1 MKTFAVVDDSM
12 ARPNEVPLQEHH
24 SVTCSDQE
32 HGRRAIMD
40 VASLSGLSLYEKK
53 CHLVNRE
60 IDRQGMGRYQW
71 YIWVLCG
78 FGYFLDLL
86 WAQAFGLVLSPL
98 QQEMGFRDGQSGR
111 ISTSFSAGLTAG
123 AIFWGLMSDVV
134 GRRWA
139 FNLTCLITSAFGLC
153 LGFSNNYST
162 LLVITAF
169 VGFGVGGN
177 VPVDSAI
184 LLEFIPQNRRF
195 LVACLSI
202 FQPLGV
208 VVCSAIAFGFIPVY
222 SCSPNFSEKNALPS
236 CRNVSSGVQCCE
248 RGDNMGWRYLLYTL
262 GALSFVVFFLRFAV
276 FTFRET
282 PKYLLYKGQ
291 DGKALEVMQHMAE
304 VNKQQ
309 CLLTLEDLQS
319 LGRDEDV
326 SRSSSSSEGM
336 ASSSDSLMAGRKKSM
351 MKMSFEANSSKFWR
365 WLRRYKML
373 FRGWQMTRLTLL
385 VWLTYIL
392 DFSGFTVAGFY
403 LPRILALKNGAAH
416 VSLSFTYAA
425 YIYTYAPG
433 MVGVLLGAFVGRIP
447 AIGRQWTMVL
457 SSGLMGMSIILLS
470 RADSIAKR
478 EGLFALEY
486 FFQSMF
492 NAVLYGWTPEAF
504 PAPVRGTACGVASFW
519 GRLFGIVSPL
529 VAQHLYGNATG
540 PDGNGDIN
548 AVLYLA
554 GGMSLG
560 CVLTTALLP
569 SHLMETEDERS

>member
-1 MKTFAVVDDSM
+1 M
-12 ARPNEVPLQEHH
+12 ARHTELFKVHRRLP
-24 SVTCSDQE
+24 SDLTE
-32 HGRRAIMD
+32 DGRSID
-40 VASLSGLSLYEKK
+40 DASSLRGLSLYEKK

-98 QQEMGFRDGQSGR
+98 QQEMGFGDGQSGR

-123 AIFWGLMSDVV
+123 AMFWGLMSDIV

-139 FNLTCLITSAFGLC
+139 FNLTCLFTSSFGLC
-153 LGFSNNYST
+153 LGFSNNYTT

-177 VPVDSAI
+177 IPVDSAI

-195 LVACLSI
+195 LVACLSV

-222 SCSPNFSEKNALPS
+222 SCSPNFSEKNPLPS
-236 CRNVSSGVQCCE
+236 CRTAAEGVPCCG
-248 RGDNMGWRYLLYTL
+248 RSDNMGWRYLLYTL
-262 GALSFVVFFLRFAV
+262 GALSFIVFFLRFAV

-282 PKYLLYKGQ
+282 PKFLLYKGQ
-291 DGKALEVMQHMAE
+291 DAKAIQVMQHMAE

-309 CLLTLEDLQS
+309 CRLTLEHLQA
-319 LGRDEDV
+319 LGRDADSGVEDL
-326 SRSSSSSEGM
+326 
-336 ASSSDSLMAGRKKSM
+336 ASSSDSLIPRQKRVSM
-351 MKMSFEANSSKFWR
+351 FQKNSSKFWR
-365 WLRRYKML
+365 WLGRYKML
-373 FRGWQMTRLTLL
+373 FGGLQMTRLTLL

-416 VSLSFTYAA
+416 ASLTFTYAA
-425 YIYTYAPG
+425 YIFTYAPG
-433 MVGVLLGAFVGRIP
+433 IIGVLLGAFVGRIP
-447 AIGRQWTMVL
+447 DFGRKWTMVL

-470 RADSIAKR
+470 KADTIAKR

-529 VAQHLYGNATG
+529 IAQHLYGQSTSKGGSGA
-540 PDGNGDIN
+540 DGHGDVN

>member
-1 MKTFAVVDDSM
+1 MSRRHTELFQVHVLPAASHSQHDAQQPTSSSSAGAFVDTPS
-12 ARPNEVPLQEHH
+12 
-24 SVTCSDQE
+24 
-32 HGRRAIMD
+32 
-40 VASLSGLSLYEKK
+40 SLRGLSRYEQK

-86 WAQAFGLVLSPL
+86 WAQAFGLVLSPV
-98 QQEMGFRDGQSGR
+98 QQEMGFGDSQSGR
-111 ISTSFSAGLTAG
+111 ISTSFNAGLTAG
-123 AIFWGLMSDVV
+123 ALFWGLMSDVV

-139 FNLTCLITSAFGLC
+139 FNLTCLFTSAFGLC
-153 LGFSNNYST
+153 LGFSNNYTT

-177 VPVDSAI
+177 IPVDGAI

-208 VVCSAIAFGFIPVY
+208 VVCSAIAFAFIPLH
-222 SCSPNFSEKNALPS
+222 SCSPNFSERNPLPS
-236 CRNVSSGVQCCE
+236 CRTAAAAETAGVPCCQ
-248 RGDNMGWRYLLYTL
+248 RSDNMGWRYLLYTL
-262 GALSFVVFFLRFAV
+262 GALSFAVFLLRFAI

-282 PKYLLYKGQ
+282 PKYLLYRGH
-291 DGKALEVMQHMAE
+291 DAKAIQVMQHMAE
-304 VNKQQ
+304 VNGQQ
-309 CLLTLEDLQS
+309 CRLTVEDLQF
-319 LGRDEDV
+319 LGRDADSDSDDV
-326 SRSSSSSEGM
+326 
-336 ASSSDSLMAGRKKSM
+336 ASSDSLIPGQKGR
-351 MKMSFEANSSKFWR
+351 SFLDKNSSMFRR
-365 WLRRYKML
+365 WLGRYKML
-373 FRGWQMTRLTLL
+373 FSGLQMSRLTIL

-416 VSLSFTYAA
+416 ASLNFTYAA

-433 MVGVLLGAFVGRIP
+433 IIGVLLGAFVGRIP
-447 AIGRQWTMVL
+447 DFGRKWTMVL
-457 SSGLMGMSIILLS
+457 SSGLMGMSIVLLS
-470 RADSIAKR
+470 RADTIAKR

-529 VAQHLYGNATG
+529 IAQHLYGKSTG
-540 PDGNGDIN
+540 ADGHGDVN

-560 CVLTTALLP
+560 CVISTALLP
-569 SHLMETEDERS
+569 SHLMEAEDERT

>member
-1 MKTFAVVDDSM
+1 M
-12 ARPNEVPLQEHH
+12 ARYTELFKVHRRLP
-24 SVTCSDQE
+24 SDLTE
-32 HGRRAIMD
+32 DGRTMAD
-40 VASLSGLSLYEKK
+40 ASSLRGLSLYEKK

-123 AIFWGLMSDVV
+123 AIFWGLMSDIV

-139 FNLTCLITSAFGLC
+139 FNLTCLFTSAFGLC
-153 LGFSNNYST
+153 LGFSNNYTT

-177 VPVDSAI
+177 IPVDSAI

-222 SCSPNFSEKNALPS
+222 SCSPNFSEKNPLPS
-236 CRNVSSGVQCCE
+236 CRTAAGDGPCCH
-248 RGDNMGWRYLLYTL
+248 RSDNMGWRYLLYTL
-262 GALSFVVFFLRFAV
+262 GALSFAIFFLRFAV

-291 DGKALEVMQHMAE
+291 DAKAIEVMQHMAA

-309 CLLTLEDLQS
+309 CRLTLEHLQS
-319 LGRDEDV
+319 LGRDADSDADDV
-326 SRSSSSSEGM
+326 
-336 ASSSDSLMAGRKKSM
+336 ASSSDSLITGRKRISLL
-351 MKMSFEANSSKFWR
+351 ERSSVRFCR
-365 WLRRYKML
+365 WLARYKML
-373 FRGWQMTRLTLL
+373 FSSLQMTRLTLL

-416 VSLSFTYAA
+416 VSLTFTYAA

-433 MVGVLLGAFVGRIP
+433 ILGVLLGAFVGRIP
-447 AIGRQWTMVL
+447 DFGRKWTMVL

-470 RADSIAKR
+470 RADTIAKR

-529 VAQHLYGNATG
+529 IAQHLYGRSTG
-540 PDGNGDIN
+540 GEDHGDVN

-554 GGMSLG
+554 GGMSLA
-560 CVLTTALLP
+560 CVLSTALLP